1 MKIKNKGVK
10 YRIYPTEEQEQQL
23 LQEVGNQ
30 RFLWNSFLAKQISLH
45 KRKKKFKFYND
56 MCSYLVYTFKDKYEF
71 LNLGIAQSLQ
81 QTLKDL
87 DKALRNCYKFGFG
100 FPKFKKKSNG
110 GSFRIPQR
118 FTLGKSSIT
127 IPKIG
132 VIKINKS
139 RSLNGKP
146 KNLTISKDR
155 NGKWYVSVCVEFDPK
170 PLKRTDKSI
179 GLDLGTVRL
188 ATSSKN
194 HIKKSFKD
202 VKYVRELNRRIKTK
216 QRELSRKELRSS
228 NWLKAKATLQK
239 LHSKLKDKRRDRLHK
254 FSTMLVTNFDI
265 IVVEDLKIKN
275 MAKSA
280 KGTLKK
286 PGKNVKQKSG
296 LNRSIL
302 KEGWSIF
309 LTMLEYKCDW
319 YSKEFIRVDPKFTS
333 QICSE
338 CGFKSKKN
346 RKSQSRFECNSCG
359 FKINA
364 DHNAAK
370 NILARGLALTV

>member
-1 MKIKNKGVK
+1 MKIKNKGIK
-10 YRIYPTEEQEQQL
+10 YRLYPTKEQEQQL
-23 LQEVGNQ
+23 IQEVGNQ
-30 RFLWNSFLAKQISLH
+30 RFLWNSFLAKQKSLY
-45 KRKKKFKFYND
+45 KRKGEFKFFFD
-56 MCSYLVYTFKDKYEF
+56 MQHYLVYTFKDKYDF
-71 LNLGIAQSLQ
+71 LKIGSAQSLLE
-81 QTLKDL
+81 TLRDL
-87 DKALRNCYKFGFG
+87 EKALRNCYKLGFG
-100 FPKFKKKSNG
+100 FPKFKKKG
-110 GSFRIPQR
+110 KKDSFRVPQY
-118 FTLGKSSIT
+118 FIVGKCSIKL
-127 IPKIG
+127 PKIG

-146 KNLTISKDR
+146 KNLTISKDK

-170 PLKRTDKSI
+170 SLPKTGKSLGI
-179 GLDLGTVRL
+179 DLGTVRL
-188 ATSSKN
+188 ATSNKN
-194 HIKKSFKD
+194 HVKKSFNNL
-202 VKYVRELNRRIKTK
+202 KYVRDLNRRIKTK
-216 QRELSRKELRSS
+216 QRELARKDKGSS

-239 LHSKLKDKRRDRLHK
+239 LHLKLKNKRRDRLHK
-254 FSTMLVTNFDI
+254 FSTMLVTNFDT
-265 IVVEDLKIKN
+265 IVVEALKTKN
-275 MAKSA
+275 MTKSA

-309 LTMLEYKCDW
+309 LNMLEYKCDW
-319 YSKEFIRVDPKFTS
+319 YDKEFIRVNPKFTS

-346 RKSQSRFECNSCG
+346 RKSQSKFECNKCG

-370 NILARGLALTV
+370 NILARGLALAS